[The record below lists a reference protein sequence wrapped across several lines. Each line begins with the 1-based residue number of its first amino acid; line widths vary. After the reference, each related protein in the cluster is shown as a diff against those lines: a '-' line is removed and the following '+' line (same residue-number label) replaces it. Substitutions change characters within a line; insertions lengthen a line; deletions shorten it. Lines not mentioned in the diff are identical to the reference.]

1 MSGLLDWLLG
11 GCCGPGGTL
20 VFTTAP
26 WIIGTAAFA
35 VLLALVLA
43 ARPRPRSAPRFAEV
57 GLLAAAGA
65 VLLVAVAGPVWVQEG
80 DRIEAGRY
88 VVLVDASRSMQ
99 VLDGDGKPRSD
110 KVAARLAQLP
120 GAEVYSFG
128 DGLRPG
134 VPPAYDAGDTD
145 LGGALA
151 AIAQR
156 YAGEKLEGIAVLTDG
171 IDRGGLRRRVVG
183 ELDAVLPRLN
193 GPLTIYQVG
202 DDGGRTDVA
211 VTDVRAGGFAFLRAP
226 FAIEVDVR
234 AVGPAGLG
242 GPRTLPVQLSRDGQ
256 PAGNKTVT
264 LDAEGRGTARFE
276 VTPEAVGRFIYE
288 ASTPIADGDA
298 VPANNALSLAVRVVR
313 DRVRV
318 LQVSGSPSFDQ
329 KFLRLFLKEDPA
341 VDLVSFFIL
350 RTDRDMGAGWDSSEL
365 SLIQFPYTKLFS
377 SELWSFDLVIF
388 QNFDYRPYFAN
399 DADELLGNIARYVKE
414 NGKAFVMMGGD
425 RSFDLGAYA
434 GTPIA
439 DILPVQLGV
448 TGEAINADPFSPR
461 LTESGGRHPITHI
474 VGDPAENERLWTG
487 LSALDGLNLSR
498 GASPGAAVLL
508 EHPSLKGDD
517 GKPLPVLAVGEYGAG
532 RSMALLGDSSWRW
545 SFSEA
550 GEGKGNQSYLRFWK
564 NAARWLIGDPEDQ
577 PVVVE
582 ANRDNYQVGEEVRIT
597 TKVRNVSFAPVVD
610 AKVDITIDGPGGRQT
625 LQGVTSADGSVAL
638 ALPAAE
644 RGAHRVKVMARGAGG
659 AVVGDAQT
667 AYAVTTR
674 DPELEEV
681 EPDSAFLRTL
691 ATRTGG
697 LYVAPGDTTAP
708 LRNPEAGRRVRDR
721 TETPLYAAP
730 LVPLAFGLFVSLSWW
745 IRRRVGYR

>member
-1 MSGLLDWLLG
+1 MSLPAFLNWLVG
-11 GCCGPGGTL
+11 GCCGPGGAL
-20 VFTTAP
+20 LLTTAP
-26 WIIGTAAFA
+26 WIIAVAALGA
-35 VLLALVLA
+35 LLALALA
-43 ARPRPRSAPRFAEV
+43 ARPLPRTAARIAEV

-65 VLLVAVAGPVWVQEG
+65 VLVAAVAGPVWVQEG
-80 DRIEAGRY
+80 DRVEAGRY

-99 VLDGDGKPRSD
+99 VLDGDGRPRFE
-110 KVAARLAQLP
+110 KIAARLAELP

-128 DGLRPG
+128 DSLRPG
-134 VPPAYDAGDTD
+134 VPPAYQAGDTD

-171 IDRGGLRRRVVG
+171 IDRGGLRRRVLG
-183 ELDAVLPRLN
+183 EADAVLPRLN
-193 GPLTIYQVG
+193 GPLTLYQVG
-202 DDGGRTDVA
+202 EDGGRTDVSIS
-211 VTDVRAGGFAFLRAP
+211 DVRAGGFAFLRAP

-234 AVGPAGLG
+234 SIGTAA
-242 GPRTLPVQLSRDGQ
+242 RTLPVQLSRDGQ
-256 PAGNKTVT
+256 PAGTRSVT
-264 LDAEGRGTARFE
+264 LDAEGRGTVRFE
-276 VTPEAVGRFIYE
+276 ITPEAVGRFIYE
-288 ASTPIADGDA
+288 ASTPVPDGDA

-365 SLIQFPYTKLFS
+365 SLIQFPYEKLFS

-388 QNFDYRPYFAN
+388 QNFDYRPYFDNNAN
-399 DADELLGNIARYVKE
+399 ELLGNIARYVKE

-434 GTPIA
+434 NTPIA
-439 DILPVQLGV
+439 EILPVQLGV

-461 LTESGGRHPITHI
+461 LTDGGGRHPITQL
-474 VGDPAENERLWTG
+474 VGDPTENGRLWTG

-508 EHPSLKGDD
+508 EHPSLTSPD

-582 ANRDNYQVGEEVRIT
+582 ANRENYQVGEDVRIT
-597 TKVRNVSFAPVVD
+597 TKVRSVSFAPVVN
-610 AKVDITIDGPGGRQT
+610 AKVDIAIDGPGGRQS
-625 LQGVTSADGSVAL
+625 LQGVTGADGSVML
-638 ALPAAE
+638 ALPAAD
-644 RGAHRVKVMARGAGG
+644 RGAHRVKVVARGPGG
-659 AVVGDAQT
+659 ATVGDAQT

-681 EPDSAFLRTL
+681 EPDGVFLRML
-691 ATRTGG
+691 AARTGG
-697 LYVAPGDTTAP
+697 LYVGPGESAAP
-708 LRNPEAGRRVRDR
+708 LRDPDAGRHVRDR
-721 TETPLYAAP
+721 TEKPLYAAP
-730 LVPLAFGLFVSLSWW
+730 LVPLAFGVLVSMSWW

>member
-1 MSGLLDWLLG
+1 MKLDWLTG

-20 VFTTAP
+20 VWTTEP
-26 WIIGTAAFA
+26 WIVGVAALG
-35 VLLALVLA
+35 VLIALVFA
-43 ARPRPRSAPRFAEV
+43 SIPRPRSAARYAEV
-57 GLLAAAGA
+57 ALLAAAGL
-65 VLLVAVAGPVWVQEG
+65 VLVVAVAGPVWVQEG
-80 DRIEAGRY
+80 DRIEAGRF
-88 VVLVDASRSMQ
+88 VALVDASRSMQ
-99 VLDGDGKPRSD
+99 VLDGDGRPRSD
-110 KVAARLAQLP
+110 QVAERLAALP

-128 DGLRPG
+128 DSLRPG
-134 VPPAYDAGDTD
+134 APVSFDAGDSD

-171 IDRGGLRRRVVG
+171 IDRGGLRRRVLG
-183 ELDAVLPRLN
+183 ETDAVLPSIN
-193 GPLTIYQVG
+193 GPLTVYQIG
-202 DDGGRTDVA
+202 EDGGRTDIS

-234 AVGPAGLG
+234 AVGTTA
-242 GPRTLPVQLSRDGQ
+242 RTLPVVLTRDGQ
-256 PAGNKTVT
+256 PAGTKSVT
-264 LDAEGRGTARFE
+264 LDADGKGTARLE
-276 VTPEAVGRFIYE
+276 ITPEAVGRFIYE
-288 ASTPIADGDA
+288 AATPVTDGDA

-365 SLIQFPYTKLFS
+365 SLIQFPYEKLFS

-388 QNFDYRPYFAN
+388 QNFDYRPYFDN
-399 DADELLGNIARYVKE
+399 NADELLGNIARYVTE

-448 TGEAINADPFSPR
+448 TGEAIDPAPFSPR
-461 LTESGGRHPITHI
+461 LTEGGARHPITQI
-474 VGDPAENERLWTG
+474 VGDPAENARTWKG

-508 EHPSLKGDD
+508 EHPSLKAGD

-550 GEGKGNQSYLRFWK
+550 GEGRGNQTYLRFWK

-582 ANRDNYQVGEEVRIT
+582 ANRENYQIGEEVRIT

-610 AKVDITIDGPGGRQT
+610 AQVEVTVQGPGGRQT
-625 LQGVTSADGSVAL
+625 LQGRTGADGGVSLSL
-638 ALPAAE
+638 AADE
-644 RGAHRVKVMARGAGG
+644 RGAHRVKVVARSAAGAP
-659 AVVGDAQT
+659 VGEAQT

-674 DPELEEV
+674 DPEMEEV
-681 EPDSAFLRTL
+681 EPDGAFLRTL
-691 ATRTGG
+691 AARTGG
-697 LYVAPGDTTAP
+697 LYVAPGEVTAP
-708 LRNPEAGRRVRDR
+708 LRDPEAGRRVRDR
-721 TETPLYAAP
+721 AETPLYAAP
-730 LVPLAFGLFVSLSWW
+730 LVPLAFGLLVSLSWW
-745 IRRRVGYR
+745 IRRRAGYR

>member
-1 MSGLLDWLLG
+1 MTLDWLFG

-20 VFTTAP
+20 VWTTEA
-26 WIIGTAAFA
+26 WIVAVAAVGV
-35 VLLALVLA
+35 VLAIVLA
-43 ARPRPRSAPRFAEV
+43 ALPRPRGGARVAEI

-65 VLLVAVAGPVWVQEG
+65 VLLFAVAGPVWVQEG
-80 DRIEAGRY
+80 DRVEPGRY
-88 VVLVDASRSMQ
+88 VALVDASRSMQ
-99 VLDGDGKPRSD
+99 VLDGDGTPRSD
-110 KVAARLAQLP
+110 KVAARLARLP
-120 GAEVYSFG
+120 GAEIYSFG
-128 DGLRPG
+128 DSLRPG
-134 VPPAYDAGDTD
+134 APTAYDLGDTD

-151 AIAQR
+151 AIGQR
-156 YAGEKLEGIAVLTDG
+156 YAGEKLEGLAVITDG
-171 IDRGGLRRRVVG
+171 IDRGGLRRRVLG
-183 ELDAVLPRLN
+183 EADAVLPRLN

-202 DDGGRTDVA
+202 EDGGRTDIA
-211 VTDVRAGGFAFLRAP
+211 VSDVRAGGFAFLRAP

-234 AVGPAGLG
+234 AVGTSA
-242 GPRTLPVQLSRDGQ
+242 RTLPVTLTRDGQ
-256 PAGNKTVT
+256 PAGTKTVT

-276 VTPEAVGRFIYE
+276 ITPEAVGRFIYE
-288 ASTPIADGDA
+288 AATPVTDGDA

-318 LQVSGSPSFDQ
+318 LQVCGSPSFDQ

-365 SLIQFPYTKLFS
+365 SLIQFPYEKLFS

-399 DADELLGNIARYVKE
+399 NADELLGNIARYVKE

-448 TGEAINADPFSPR
+448 TGEALDADPFTPR
-461 LTESGGRHPITHI
+461 LTDGGARHPVTQL
-474 VGDPAENERLWTG
+474 VGDPSENSRIWSG

-498 GASPGAAVLL
+498 GASQGAAVLL
-508 EHPSLKGDD
+508 EHPSLKGAD
-517 GKPLPVLAVGEYGAG
+517 GKALPVLAVGEYGAG

-545 SFSEA
+545 SFAEA
-550 GEGKGNQSYLRFWK
+550 GEGRGNQAYLRFWK

-582 ANRDNYQVGEEVRIT
+582 ANRDNYQIGEEVRIT
-597 TKVRNVSFAPVVD
+597 TRVRNVSFAAVVD
-610 AKVDITIDGPGGRQT
+610 AKVDVTIDGPGGRQT
-625 LQGVTSADGSVAL
+625 LQGRTGADGSVAL
-638 ALPAAE
+638 ALPAAD
-644 RGAHRVKVMARGAGG
+644 RGAHRVKVVARGAGG
-659 AVVGDAQT
+659 QTVGQAQT

-681 EPDSAFLRTL
+681 EPDSTFLRTL
-691 ATRTGG
+691 AARTGG
-697 LYVAPGDTTAP
+697 LYVAPGEQVDP

-721 TETPLYAAP
+721 AETPLYAAP
-730 LVPLAFGLFVSLSWW
+730 LVPLAFGLLVSLSWW